1 MLLIPTLCLLLSFLT
16 ISCIYLQNNVLNP
29 FEMTKKALYIFNP
42 EHDLALASGEVNYMA
57 PASAR
62 RMASELALLP
72 MWYAEEGSVVLAPSA
87 YNLNYLKQMQ
97 ELLDIPVDLMTEP
110 ELAIEPNLDIRPW
123 GWDLALR
130 KRLSVLGV
138 DEALFPSMEQLN
150 GLREYSH
157 RSKAVSLLPELR
169 LNEYFCGESY
179 YLKTPEEW
187 KRFVEERKECLL
199 KAPLSGSGKGLNW
212 CKGIFTPFISGWCTR
227 VTASQGGVIAEPIY
241 DKVEDFAM
249 EFYSDGAGEVT
260 FVGYSFFHTGKSG
273 MYEGNRLLSNE
284 AIWKQLS
291 QYVPSKVLTDLENC
305 LKYRLSALVGTVY
318 KGYLGV
324 DMMICRFP
332 ENEKPAFRIH
342 PCVEI
347 NLRMNMGVIARFLH
361 DRYVRPGSTGRFV
374 IDYHPSEG
382 EALQEHERMSAT
394 YPLEIREGRV
404 CSGYLPLVPV
414 HRRSC
419 YRSWIWVTPD
429 YI

>member
-1 MLLIPTLCLLLSFLT
+1 
-16 ISCIYLQNNVLNP
+16 
-29 FEMTKKALYIFNP
+29 MTKKALYIFNP
-42 EHDLALASGEVNYMA
+42 EHDLALASGEANYMA

-72 MWYAEEGSVVLAPSA
+72 MWYAEEGSAVLAPSA
-87 YNLNYLKQMQ
+87 YNLDYVKKIQ
-97 ELLDIPVDLMTEP
+97 ELLGLSVDLITEP
-110 ELAIEPNLDIRPW
+110 ELAIEPDLDIRPW
-123 GWDLALR
+123 GWDVALR

-138 DEALFPSMEQLN
+138 DEVLLPSMGQLN
-150 GLREYSH
+150 DLREYSH
-157 RSKAVSLLPELR
+157 RSKAVALLPELQ

-187 KRFVEERKECLL
+187 KRFVEGRKECLL

-212 CKGIFTPFISGWCTR
+212 CKGIFTSFISGWCTR
-227 VTASQGGVIAEPIY
+227 VAASQGGVIAEPIY
-241 DKVEDFAM
+241 NKVEDFAM
-249 EFYSDGAGEVT
+249 EFYSDGAGELT
-260 FVGYSFFHTGKSG
+260 FVGYSLFHTGKSG
-273 MYEGNRLLSNE
+273 MYEGNCLLSNE
-284 AIWKQLS
+284 AIRKKLA
-291 QYVPSKVLTDLENC
+291 QYIPSEALMDLENC

-332 ENEKPAFRIH
+332 ENEKPVFRIH

-361 DRYVRPGSTGRFV
+361 DRYVRPGSIGRFV

-404 CSGYLPLVPV
+404 YSGYLPLVPV

-419 YRSWIWVTPD
+419 YRAWIWVTPD
-429 YI
+429 NI

>member
-1 MLLIPTLCLLLSFLT
+1 
-16 ISCIYLQNNVLNP
+16 
-29 FEMTKKALYIFNP
+29 MTKKALYIFNP
-42 EHDLALASGEVNYMA
+42 EHDLALASGEANYMA

-72 MWYAEEGSVVLAPSA
+72 MWYAEEGSAVLAPSA
-87 YNLNYLKQMQ
+87 YNLDYVKKIQ
-97 ELLDIPVDLMTEP
+97 ELLGLSVDLITEP
-110 ELAIEPNLDIRPW
+110 ELAIEPDLDIRPW
-123 GWDLALR
+123 GWDVALR

-138 DEALFPSMEQLN
+138 DEVLLPSMGQLN
-150 GLREYSH
+150 DLREYSH
-157 RSKAVSLLPELR
+157 RSKAVALLPELQ
-169 LNEYFCGESY
+169 LNECFCGESY

-187 KRFVEERKECLL
+187 KRFVEGRKECLL

-212 CKGIFTPFISGWCTR
+212 CKGIFTSFISGWCTR
-227 VTASQGGVIAEPIY
+227 VAASQGGVIAEPIY
-241 DKVEDFAM
+241 NKVEDFAM
-249 EFYSDGAGEVT
+249 EFYSDGAGELT
-260 FVGYSFFHTGKSG
+260 FVGYSLFHTGKSG

-284 AIWKQLS
+284 AIRKQLA
-291 QYVPSKVLTDLENC
+291 QYIPLEALTDLENC

-332 ENEKPAFRIH
+332 ENEKPVFRIH

-394 YPLEIREGRV
+394 YPLESREGRV
-404 CSGYLPLVPV
+404 YSGYLPLVPV
-414 HRRSC
+414 HKRSC
-419 YRSWIWVTPD
+419 YRAWIWVTPD
-429 YI
+429 NI

>member
-1 MLLIPTLCLLLSFLT
+1 
-16 ISCIYLQNNVLNP
+16 
-29 FEMTKKALYIFNP
+29 MTKKALYIFNP
-42 EHDLALASGEVNYMA
+42 EHDLALASGETNYMA

-72 MWYAEEGSVVLAPSA
+72 MWYAEEGSAVLAPSA
-87 YNLNYLKQMQ
+87 YNLDYVKKIQ
-97 ELLDIPVDLMTEP
+97 ELLGLSVDLITEP
-110 ELAIEPNLDIRPW
+110 ELAIEPDLDIRPW
-123 GWDLALR
+123 GWDVALR

-138 DEALFPSMEQLN
+138 DEVLLPSMGQLN
-150 GLREYSH
+150 DLREYSH
-157 RSKAVSLLPELR
+157 RSKAVALLPELQ

-179 YLKTPEEW
+179 YLRTPEEW
-187 KRFVEERKECLL
+187 KRFVEGRKECLL

-227 VTASQGGVIAEPIY
+227 VAASQGGVIAEPIY
-241 DKVEDFAM
+241 NKVEDFAM
-249 EFYSDGAGEVT
+249 EFYSDGAGELT
-260 FVGYSFFHTGKSG
+260 FVGYSLFHTGKSG
-273 MYEGNRLLSNE
+273 MYEGNCLLSNE
-284 AIWKQLS
+284 AIRKKLA
-291 QYVPSKVLTDLENC
+291 QYIPLEALMDLENC

-332 ENEKPAFRIH
+332 ENEKPVFRIH

-394 YPLEIREGRV
+394 YPLESREGRV
-404 CSGYLPLVPV
+404 YSGYLPLVPV
-414 HRRSC
+414 HKRSC
-419 YRSWIWVTPD
+419 YRAWIWVTPD
-429 YI
+429 NI

>member
-1 MLLIPTLCLLLSFLT
+1 
-16 ISCIYLQNNVLNP
+16 
-29 FEMTKKALYIFNP
+29 MTKKALYLFNP
-42 EHDLALASGEVNYMA
+42 EHDLALASGEANYMA

-72 MWYAEEGSVVLAPSA
+72 MWYAEEGSAVLAPSA
-87 YNLNYLKQMQ
+87 YNLDYVKKIQ
-97 ELLDIPVDLMTEP
+97 ELLGLSVDLITEP
-110 ELAIEPNLDIRPW
+110 ELAIEPDLDIRPW
-123 GWDLALR
+123 GWDVALR

-138 DEALFPSMEQLN
+138 DEVLLPSMGQLN
-150 GLREYSH
+150 DLREYSH
-157 RSKAVSLLPELR
+157 RSKAVALLPELQ

-187 KRFVEERKECLL
+187 KRFVEGRKECLL

-227 VTASQGGVIAEPIY
+227 VAASQGGVIAEPIY
-241 DKVEDFAM
+241 NKVEDFAM
-249 EFYSDGAGEVT
+249 EFYSDGAGELT
-260 FVGYSFFHTGKSG
+260 FVGYSLFHTGKSG
-273 MYEGNRLLSNE
+273 MYEGNCLLSNE
-284 AIWKQLS
+284 AIRKKLS
-291 QYVPSKVLTDLENC
+291 QYVPLEALMDLENC

-332 ENEKPAFRIH
+332 ENEKPVFRIH

-394 YPLEIREGRV
+394 YPLESREGRV
-404 CSGYLPLVPV
+404 YSGYLPLVPV

-419 YRSWIWVTPD
+419 YRAWIWVTPD
-429 YI
+429 NI

>member
-1 MLLIPTLCLLLSFLT
+1 
-16 ISCIYLQNNVLNP
+16 
-29 FEMTKKALYIFNP
+29 MTKKALYIFNP
-42 EHDLALASGEVNYMA
+42 EHDLALASGEANYMA

-72 MWYAEEGSVVLAPSA
+72 MWYAEEGSAVLAPSA
-87 YNLNYLKQMQ
+87 YNLDYVKKIQ
-97 ELLDIPVDLMTEP
+97 ELLGLSVDLITEP
-110 ELAIEPNLDIRPW
+110 ELAIEQDLDIRPW
-123 GWDLALR
+123 GWDVALR

-138 DEALFPSMEQLN
+138 DEVLLPSMGQLN
-150 GLREYSH
+150 DLREYSH
-157 RSKAVSLLPELR
+157 RSKAVALLPELQ

-187 KRFVEERKECLL
+187 KRFVEGRKECLL

-212 CKGIFTPFISGWCTR
+212 CKGIFTSFISGWCTR
-227 VTASQGGVIAEPIY
+227 VAASQGGVIAEPIY
-241 DKVEDFAM
+241 NKVEDFAM
-249 EFYSDGAGEVT
+249 EFYSDGAGELT
-260 FVGYSFFHTGKSG
+260 FVGYSLFHTGKSG
-273 MYEGNRLLSNE
+273 MYEGNRLLSNG
-284 AIWKQLS
+284 AIRKQLA
-291 QYVPSKVLTDLENC
+291 QYVPLEALMDLENC

-332 ENEKPAFRIH
+332 ENEKPVFRIH

-382 EALQEHERMSAT
+382 EALQEHDRMSAT

-404 CSGYLPLVPV
+404 YSGYLPLVPV

-419 YRSWIWVTPD
+419 YRAWIWVTPD
-429 YI
+429 NI

>member
-1 MLLIPTLCLLLSFLT
+1 
-16 ISCIYLQNNVLNP
+16 
-29 FEMTKKALYIFNP
+29 MTKKALYIFNP
-42 EHDLALASGEVNYMA
+42 EHDLALASGEANYMA

-72 MWYAEEGSVVLAPSA
+72 MWYAEEGSAVLAPSA
-87 YNLNYLKQMQ
+87 YNLDYVKKIQ
-97 ELLDIPVDLMTEP
+97 ELLGLSVDLITEP
-110 ELAIEPNLDIRPW
+110 ELAIEQDLDIRPW
-123 GWDLALR
+123 GWDVALR

-138 DEALFPSMEQLN
+138 DEALLPSMGQLN
-150 GLREYSH
+150 DLREYSH
-157 RSKAVSLLPELR
+157 RSKAVALLPELQ

-187 KRFVEERKECLL
+187 KRFVEGRKECLL

-227 VTASQGGVIAEPIY
+227 VAASQGGVIAEPIY
-241 DKVEDFAM
+241 NKVEDFAM
-249 EFYSDGAGEVT
+249 EFYSDGAGELT
-260 FVGYSFFHTGKSG
+260 FVGYSLFHTGKSG
-273 MYEGNRLLSNE
+273 MYEGNCLLSNE
-284 AIWKQLS
+284 AIRKKLS
-291 QYVPSKVLTDLENC
+291 QYVPLEALMDLENC
-305 LKYRLSALVGTVY
+305 LKYRLSTLVGTVY

-332 ENEKPAFRIH
+332 ENEKPVFRIH

-394 YPLEIREGRV
+394 YPLESREGRV
-404 CSGYLPLVPV
+404 YSGYLPLVPV

-419 YRSWIWVTPD
+419 YRAWIWVTPD
-429 YI
+429 NI

>member
-1 MLLIPTLCLLLSFLT
+1 
-16 ISCIYLQNNVLNP
+16 
-29 FEMTKKALYIFNP
+29 MTKKALYIFNP
-42 EHDLALASGEVNYMA
+42 EHDLALASGEANYMA

-72 MWYAEEGSVVLAPSA
+72 MWYAEEGSAVLAPSA
-87 YNLNYLKQMQ
+87 YNLDYVKKIQ
-97 ELLDIPVDLMTEP
+97 ELLGLSVDLITEP
-110 ELAIEPNLDIRPW
+110 ELAIEPDLDIRPW
-123 GWDLALR
+123 GWDVALR

-138 DEALFPSMEQLN
+138 DEVLLPSMGQLN
-150 GLREYSH
+150 DLREYSH
-157 RSKAVSLLPELR
+157 RSKAVALLPELQ

-187 KRFVEERKECLL
+187 KRFVEGRKECLL

-212 CKGIFTPFISGWCTR
+212 CKGIFTSFISGWCTR
-227 VTASQGGVIAEPIY
+227 VAASQGGVIAEPIY
-241 DKVEDFAM
+241 NKVEDFAM
-249 EFYSDGAGEVT
+249 EFYSDGAGELT
-260 FVGYSFFHTGKSG
+260 FVGYSLFHTGKSG

-284 AIWKQLS
+284 AIRKQLA
-291 QYVPSKVLTDLENC
+291 QYIPLEALMDLENC

-332 ENEKPAFRIH
+332 ENEKPVFRIH

-394 YPLEIREGRV
+394 YPLESREGRV
-404 CSGYLPLVPV
+404 YSGYLPLVPV
-414 HRRSC
+414 HKRSC
-419 YRSWIWVTPD
+419 YRAWIWVTPD
-429 YI
+429 NI

>member
-1 MLLIPTLCLLLSFLT
+1 
-16 ISCIYLQNNVLNP
+16 
-29 FEMTKKALYIFNP
+29 MTKKALYIFNP
-42 EHDLALASGEVNYMA
+42 EHDLALASGEANYMA

-72 MWYAEEGSVVLAPSA
+72 MWYAEEGSAVLAPSA
-87 YNLNYLKQMQ
+87 YNLDYVKKIQ
-97 ELLDIPVDLMTEP
+97 ELLGLSVDLITEP
-110 ELAIEPNLDIRPW
+110 ELAIEQDLDIRPW
-123 GWDLALR
+123 GWDVALR

-138 DEALFPSMEQLN
+138 DEVLLPSMGQLN
-150 GLREYSH
+150 DLREYSH
-157 RSKAVSLLPELR
+157 RSKAVALLPELQ

-187 KRFVEERKECLL
+187 KRFVEGRKECLL

-212 CKGIFTPFISGWCTR
+212 CKGIFTSFISGWCTR
-227 VTASQGGVIAEPIY
+227 VAASQGGVIAEPIY
-241 DKVEDFAM
+241 NKVEDFAM
-249 EFYSDGAGEVT
+249 EFYSDGAGELT
-260 FVGYSFFHTGKSG
+260 FVGYSLFHTGKSG
-273 MYEGNRLLSNE
+273 MYEGNCLLSNE
-284 AIWKQLS
+284 AIRKKLS
-291 QYVPSKVLTDLENC
+291 QYIPSEALMDLENC

-332 ENEKPAFRIH
+332 ENEKPVFRIH

-404 CSGYLPLVPV
+404 YSGYLPLVPV
-414 HRRSC
+414 HKRSC
-419 YRSWIWVTPD
+419 YRAWIWVTPD
-429 YI
+429 NI

>member
-1 MLLIPTLCLLLSFLT
+1 
-16 ISCIYLQNNVLNP
+16 
-29 FEMTKKALYIFNP
+29 MTKKALYIFNP
-42 EHDLALASGEVNYMA
+42 EHDLALASGETNYMA

-72 MWYAEEGSVVLAPSA
+72 MWYAEEGSAVLAPSA
-87 YNLNYLKQMQ
+87 YNLDYVKKIQ
-97 ELLDIPVDLMTEP
+97 ELLGLSVDLITEP
-110 ELAIEPNLDIRPW
+110 ELAIEQDLDIRPW
-123 GWDLALR
+123 GWDVALR

-138 DEALFPSMEQLN
+138 DEVLLPSMGQLN
-150 GLREYSH
+150 DLREYSH
-157 RSKAVSLLPELR
+157 RSKAVALLPELQ

-187 KRFVEERKECLL
+187 KRFVEGRKECLL

-227 VTASQGGVIAEPIY
+227 VAASQGGVIAEPIY
-241 DKVEDFAM
+241 NKVEDFAM
-249 EFYSDGAGEVT
+249 EFYSDGAGELT
-260 FVGYSFFHTGKSG
+260 FVGYSLFHTGKSG

-284 AIWKQLS
+284 AIRKQLA
-291 QYVPSKVLTDLENC
+291 QYIPLEALMDLENC

-332 ENEKPAFRIH
+332 ENEKPVFRIH

-394 YPLEIREGRV
+394 YPLESREGRV
-404 CSGYLPLVPV
+404 YSGYLPLVPV

-419 YRSWIWVTPD
+419 YRAWIWVIPD
-429 YI
+429 NI

>member
-1 MLLIPTLCLLLSFLT
+1 
-16 ISCIYLQNNVLNP
+16 
-29 FEMTKKALYIFNP
+29 MTKKALYIFNP
-42 EHDLALASGEVNYMA
+42 EHDLALASGEANYMA

-72 MWYAEEGSVVLAPSA
+72 MWYAEEGSAVLAPSA
-87 YNLNYLKQMQ
+87 YNLDYVKKIQ
-97 ELLDIPVDLMTEP
+97 ELLGLSVDLITEP
-110 ELAIEPNLDIRPW
+110 ELAIEPDLDIRPW
-123 GWDLALR
+123 GWDVALR

-138 DEALFPSMEQLN
+138 DEVLLPSMGQLN
-150 GLREYSH
+150 DLREYSH
-157 RSKAVSLLPELR
+157 RSKAVALLPELQ
-169 LNEYFCGESY
+169 LNECFCGESY

-187 KRFVEERKECLL
+187 KRFVEGRKECLL

-212 CKGIFTPFISGWCTR
+212 CKGIFTSFISGWCTR
-227 VTASQGGVIAEPIY
+227 VAASQGGVIAEPIY
-241 DKVEDFAM
+241 NKVEDFAM
-249 EFYSDGAGEVT
+249 EFYSDGAGELT
-260 FVGYSFFHTGKSG
+260 FVGYSLFHTGKSG
-273 MYEGNRLLSNE
+273 MYEGNRLLSNG
-284 AIWKQLS
+284 AIRKQLA
-291 QYVPSKVLTDLENC
+291 QYIPLEALMDLENC

-332 ENEKPAFRIH
+332 ENEKPVFRIH

-404 CSGYLPLVPV
+404 YSGYLPLVPV
-414 HRRSC
+414 HKRSC
-419 YRSWIWVTPD
+419 YRAWIWVTPD
-429 YI
+429 NI

>member
-1 MLLIPTLCLLLSFLT
+1 
-16 ISCIYLQNNVLNP
+16 
-29 FEMTKKALYIFNP
+29 MTKKALYIFNP
-42 EHDLALASGEVNYMA
+42 EHDLALASGEANYMA

-72 MWYAEEGSVVLAPSA
+72 MWYAEEGSAVLAPSA
-87 YNLNYLKQMQ
+87 YNLDYVKKIQ
-97 ELLDIPVDLMTEP
+97 ELLGLSVDLITEP
-110 ELAIEPNLDIRPW
+110 ELAIEQDLDIRPW
-123 GWDLALR
+123 GWDVALR

-138 DEALFPSMEQLN
+138 DEVLLPSMGQLN
-150 GLREYSH
+150 DLREYSH
-157 RSKAVSLLPELR
+157 RSKAVALLPELQ
-169 LNEYFCGESY
+169 LNECFCGESY

-187 KRFVEERKECLL
+187 KRFVEGRKECLL

-212 CKGIFTPFISGWCTR
+212 CKGIFTSFISGWCTR
-227 VTASQGGVIAEPIY
+227 VAASQGGVIAEPIY
-241 DKVEDFAM
+241 NKVEDFAM
-249 EFYSDGAGEVT
+249 EFYSDGAGELT
-260 FVGYSFFHTGKSG
+260 FVGYSLFHTGKSG
-273 MYEGNRLLSNE
+273 MYEGNRLLSNG
-284 AIWKQLS
+284 AIRKQLA
-291 QYVPSKVLTDLENC
+291 QYVPLEALMDLENC

-332 ENEKPAFRIH
+332 ENEKPVFRIH

-394 YPLEIREGRV
+394 YPLESREGRV
-404 CSGYLPLVPV
+404 YSGYLPLVPV
-414 HRRSC
+414 HKRSC
-419 YRSWIWVTPD
+419 YRAWIWVTPD
-429 YI
+429 NI

>member
-1 MLLIPTLCLLLSFLT
+1 
-16 ISCIYLQNNVLNP
+16 
-29 FEMTKKALYIFNP
+29 MTKKALYLFNP
-42 EHDLALASGEVNYMA
+42 EHDLALASGETNYMA

-72 MWYAEEGSVVLAPSA
+72 MWYAEEGSAVLAPSA
-87 YNLNYLKQMQ
+87 YNLDYVKKIQ
-97 ELLDIPVDLMTEP
+97 ELLGLSVDLITEP
-110 ELAIEPNLDIRPW
+110 ELAIEQDLDIRPW
-123 GWDLALR
+123 GWDVALR

-138 DEALFPSMEQLN
+138 DEVLLPSMGQLN
-150 GLREYSH
+150 DLREYSH
-157 RSKAVSLLPELR
+157 RSKAVALLPELQ
-169 LNEYFCGESY
+169 LNECFCGESY

-187 KRFVEERKECLL
+187 KRFVEGRKECLL

-212 CKGIFTPFISGWCTR
+212 CKGIFTSFISGWCTR
-227 VTASQGGVIAEPIY
+227 VAASQGGVIAEPIY
-241 DKVEDFAM
+241 NKVEDFAM
-249 EFYSDGAGEVT
+249 EFYSDGAGELT
-260 FVGYSFFHTGKSG
+260 FVGYSLFHTGKSG
-273 MYEGNRLLSNE
+273 MYEGNRLLSNG
-284 AIWKQLS
+284 AIRKQLA
-291 QYVPSKVLTDLENC
+291 QYVPLEALMDLENC

-332 ENEKPAFRIH
+332 ENEKPVFRIH

-394 YPLEIREGRV
+394 YPLESREGRV
-404 CSGYLPLVPV
+404 YSGYLPLVPV
-414 HRRSC
+414 HKRSC
-419 YRSWIWVTPD
+419 YRAWIWVTPD
-429 YI
+429 NI

>member
-1 MLLIPTLCLLLSFLT
+1 
-16 ISCIYLQNNVLNP
+16 
-29 FEMTKKALYIFNP
+29 MTKKALYIFNP
-42 EHDLALASGEVNYMA
+42 EHDLALASGEANYMA

-72 MWYAEEGSVVLAPSA
+72 MWYAEEGSAVLAPSA
-87 YNLNYLKQMQ
+87 YNLDYVKKIQ
-97 ELLDIPVDLMTEP
+97 ELLGLSVDLITEP
-110 ELAIEPNLDIRPW
+110 ELAIEPDLDIRPW
-123 GWDLALR
+123 GWDVALR

-138 DEALFPSMEQLN
+138 DEVLLPSMGQLN
-150 GLREYSH
+150 DLREYSH
-157 RSKAVSLLPELR
+157 RSKAVALLPELQ

-187 KRFVEERKECLL
+187 KRFVEGRKECLL

-227 VTASQGGVIAEPIY
+227 VAASQGGVIAEPIY
-241 DKVEDFAM
+241 NKVEDFAM
-249 EFYSDGAGEVT
+249 EFYSDGAGELT
-260 FVGYSFFHTGKSG
+260 FVGYSLFHTGKSG
-273 MYEGNRLLSNE
+273 MYEGNCLLSNE
-284 AIWKQLS
+284 AIRKKLS
-291 QYVPSKVLTDLENC
+291 QYVPLEALMDLENC

-332 ENEKPAFRIH
+332 ENEKPVFRIH

-404 CSGYLPLVPV
+404 YSGYLPLVPV
-414 HRRSC
+414 HKRSC
-419 YRSWIWVTPD
+419 YRAWIWVTPD
-429 YI
+429 NI

>member
-1 MLLIPTLCLLLSFLT
+1 
-16 ISCIYLQNNVLNP
+16 
-29 FEMTKKALYIFNP
+29 MTKKALYLFNP
-42 EHDLALASGEVNYMA
+42 EHDLALASGETNYMA

-72 MWYAEEGSVVLAPSA
+72 MWYAEEGSAVLAPSA
-87 YNLNYLKQMQ
+87 YNLDYVKKIQ
-97 ELLDIPVDLMTEP
+97 ELLGLSVDLITEP
-110 ELAIEPNLDIRPW
+110 ELAIEPDLDIRPW
-123 GWDLALR
+123 GWDVALR

-138 DEALFPSMEQLN
+138 DEVLLPSMGQLN
-150 GLREYSH
+150 DLREYSH
-157 RSKAVSLLPELR
+157 RSKAVALLPELQ

-187 KRFVEERKECLL
+187 KRFVEGRKECLL

-227 VTASQGGVIAEPIY
+227 VAASQGGVIAEPIY
-241 DKVEDFAM
+241 NKVEDFAM
-249 EFYSDGAGEVT
+249 EFYSDGAGELT
-260 FVGYSFFHTGKSG
+260 FVGYSLFHTGKSG

-284 AIWKQLS
+284 AIRKQLA
-291 QYVPSKVLTDLENC
+291 QYIPLEALMDLENC
-305 LKYRLSALVGTVY
+305 LRYRLSALVGTVY

-332 ENEKPAFRIH
+332 ENEKPVFRIH

-394 YPLEIREGRV
+394 YPLESREGRV
-404 CSGYLPLVPV
+404 YSGYLPLVPV
-414 HRRSC
+414 HKRSC
-419 YRSWIWVTPD
+419 YRAWIWVTPD
-429 YI
+429 NI

>member
-1 MLLIPTLCLLLSFLT
+1 
-16 ISCIYLQNNVLNP
+16 
-29 FEMTKKALYIFNP
+29 MTKKALYIFNP
-42 EHDLALASGEVNYMA
+42 EHDLALASGEANYMA

-72 MWYAEEGSVVLAPSA
+72 MWYAEEGSAVLAPSA
-87 YNLNYLKQMQ
+87 YNLDYVKKIQ
-97 ELLDIPVDLMTEP
+97 ELLGLSVDLITEP
-110 ELAIEPNLDIRPW
+110 ELAIEPDLDIRPW
-123 GWDLALR
+123 GWDVALR

-138 DEALFPSMEQLN
+138 DEVLLPSMGQLN
-150 GLREYSH
+150 DLREYSH
-157 RSKAVSLLPELR
+157 RSKAVALLPELQ
-169 LNEYFCGESY
+169 LNECFCGESY

-187 KRFVEERKECLL
+187 KRFVEGRKECLL

-212 CKGIFTPFISGWCTR
+212 CKGIFTSFISGWCTR
-227 VTASQGGVIAEPIY
+227 VAASQGGVIAEPIY
-241 DKVEDFAM
+241 NKVEDFAM
-249 EFYSDGAGEVT
+249 EFYSDGAGELT
-260 FVGYSFFHTGKSG
+260 FVGYSLFHTGKSG
-273 MYEGNRLLSNE
+273 MYEGNCLLSNE
-284 AIWKQLS
+284 AIRKKLA
-291 QYVPSKVLTDLENC
+291 QYIPSEALMDLENC

-332 ENEKPAFRIH
+332 ENEKPVFRIH

-404 CSGYLPLVPV
+404 YAGYLPLVPV

-419 YRSWIWVTPD
+419 YRAWVLVAPD
-429 YI
+429 NI

>member
-1 MLLIPTLCLLLSFLT
+1 
-16 ISCIYLQNNVLNP
+16 
-29 FEMTKKALYIFNP
+29 MTKKALYIFNP
-42 EHDLALASGEVNYMA
+42 EHDLALASGEANYMA

-72 MWYAEEGSVVLAPSA
+72 MWYAEEGSAVLAPSA
-87 YNLNYLKQMQ
+87 YNLDYVKKIQ
-97 ELLDIPVDLMTEP
+97 ELLGLSVDLITEP
-110 ELAIEPNLDIRPW
+110 ELAIEPDLDIRPW
-123 GWDLALR
+123 GWDVALR

-138 DEALFPSMEQLN
+138 DEVLLPSMGQLN
-150 GLREYSH
+150 DLREYSH
-157 RSKAVSLLPELR
+157 RSKAVALLPELQ

-187 KRFVEERKECLL
+187 KRFVEGRKECLL

-212 CKGIFTPFISGWCTR
+212 CKGIFTSFISGWCTR
-227 VTASQGGVIAEPIY
+227 VAASQGGVIAEPIY
-241 DKVEDFAM
+241 NKVEDFAM
-249 EFYSDGAGEVT
+249 EFYSDGAGELT
-260 FVGYSFFHTGKSG
+260 FVGYSLFHTGKSG
-273 MYEGNRLLSNE
+273 MYEGNCLLSNE
-284 AIWKQLS
+284 AIRKKLS
-291 QYVPSKVLTDLENC
+291 QYVPLEALMDLENC

-332 ENEKPAFRIH
+332 ENEKPVFRIH

-404 CSGYLPLVPV
+404 YSGYLPLVPV
-414 HRRSC
+414 HKRSC
-419 YRSWIWVTPD
+419 YRAWIWVTPD
-429 YI
+429 NI

>member
-1 MLLIPTLCLLLSFLT
+1 
-16 ISCIYLQNNVLNP
+16 
-29 FEMTKKALYIFNP
+29 MTKKALYLFNP
-42 EHDLALASGEVNYMA
+42 EHDLALASGEANYMA

-72 MWYAEEGSVVLAPSA
+72 MWYAEEGSAVLAPSA
-87 YNLNYLKQMQ
+87 YNLDYVKKIQ
-97 ELLDIPVDLMTEP
+97 ELLGLSVDLITEP
-110 ELAIEPNLDIRPW
+110 ELAIEPDLDIRPW
-123 GWDLALR
+123 GWDVALR

-138 DEALFPSMEQLN
+138 DEVLLPSMGQLN
-150 GLREYSH
+150 DLREYSH
-157 RSKAVSLLPELR
+157 RSKAVALLPELQ

-179 YLKTPEEW
+179 YLRTPEEW
-187 KRFVEERKECLL
+187 KRFVEGRKECLL

-227 VTASQGGVIAEPIY
+227 VAASQGGVIAEPIY
-241 DKVEDFAM
+241 NKVEDFAM
-249 EFYSDGAGEVT
+249 EFYSDGAGELT
-260 FVGYSFFHTGKSG
+260 FVGYSLFHTGKSG
-273 MYEGNRLLSNE
+273 MYEGNCLLSNE
-284 AIWKQLS
+284 AIRKKLS
-291 QYVPSKVLTDLENC
+291 QYVPLEALMDLENC
-305 LKYRLSALVGTVY
+305 LKYRLSTLVGTVY

-332 ENEKPAFRIH
+332 ENEKPVFRIH

-374 IDYHPSEG
+374 VDYHPSEG

-404 CSGYLPLVPV
+404 YSGYLPLVPV
-414 HRRSC
+414 HKRSC
-419 YRSWIWVTPD
+419 YRAWIWVTQAILTRV
-429 YI
+429 YSHSYEKKYSFL

>member
-1 MLLIPTLCLLLSFLT
+1 
-16 ISCIYLQNNVLNP
+16 
-29 FEMTKKALYIFNP
+29 MTKKALYIFNP
-42 EHDLALASGEVNYMA
+42 EHDLALASGEANYMA

-72 MWYAEEGSVVLAPSA
+72 MWYAEEGSAVLAPSA
-87 YNLNYLKQMQ
+87 YNLDYVKKIQ
-97 ELLDIPVDLMTEP
+97 ELLGLSVDLITEP
-110 ELAIEPNLDIRPW
+110 ELAIEQDLDIRPW
-123 GWDLALR
+123 GWDVALR

-138 DEALFPSMEQLN
+138 DEVLLPSMGQLN
-150 GLREYSH
+150 DLREYSH
-157 RSKAVSLLPELR
+157 RSKAVALLPELQ

-187 KRFVEERKECLL
+187 KRFVEGRKECLL

-212 CKGIFTPFISGWCTR
+212 CKGIFTSFISGWCTR
-227 VTASQGGVIAEPIY
+227 VAASQGGVIAEPIY
-241 DKVEDFAM
+241 NKVEDFAM
-249 EFYSDGAGEVT
+249 EFYSDGAGELT
-260 FVGYSFFHTGKSG
+260 FVGYSLFHTGKSG
-273 MYEGNRLLSNE
+273 MYEGNCLLSNE
-284 AIWKQLS
+284 AIRKQLA
-291 QYVPSKVLTDLENC
+291 QYIPLEALMDLENC

-332 ENEKPAFRIH
+332 ENEKPVFRIH

-382 EALQEHERMSAT
+382 EALQEHDRMSAT

-404 CSGYLPLVPV
+404 YSGYLPLVPV

-419 YRSWIWVTPD
+419 YRAWIWVTPD
-429 YI
+429 NI

>member
-1 MLLIPTLCLLLSFLT
+1 
-16 ISCIYLQNNVLNP
+16 
-29 FEMTKKALYIFNP
+29 MTKKALYIFNP
-42 EHDLALASGEVNYMA
+42 EHDLALASGEANYMA

-72 MWYAEEGSVVLAPSA
+72 MWYAEEGSAVLAPSA
-87 YNLNYLKQMQ
+87 YNLDYVKKIQ
-97 ELLDIPVDLMTEP
+97 ELLGLSVDLITEP
-110 ELAIEPNLDIRPW
+110 ELAIEQDLDIRPW
-123 GWDLALR
+123 GWDVALR

-138 DEALFPSMEQLN
+138 DEVLLPSMGQLN
-150 GLREYSH
+150 DLREYSH
-157 RSKAVSLLPELR
+157 RSKAVALLPELQ
-169 LNEYFCGESY
+169 LNECFCGESY

-187 KRFVEERKECLL
+187 KRFVEGRKECLL

-212 CKGIFTPFISGWCTR
+212 CKGIFTSFISGWCTR
-227 VTASQGGVIAEPIY
+227 VAASQGGVIAEPIY
-241 DKVEDFAM
+241 NKVEDFAM
-249 EFYSDGAGEVT
+249 EFYSDGAGELT
-260 FVGYSFFHTGKSG
+260 FVGYSLFHTGKSG
-273 MYEGNRLLSNE
+273 MYEGNRLLSNG
-284 AIWKQLS
+284 AIRKQLA
-291 QYVPSKVLTDLENC
+291 QYVPLEALMDLENC

-332 ENEKPAFRIH
+332 ENEKPVFRIH

-404 CSGYLPLVPV
+404 YSGYLPLVPV
-414 HRRSC
+414 HKRSC
-419 YRSWIWVTPD
+419 YRAWIWVTPD
-429 YI
+429 NI

>member
-1 MLLIPTLCLLLSFLT
+1 
-16 ISCIYLQNNVLNP
+16 
-29 FEMTKKALYIFNP
+29 MTKKALYIFNP
-42 EHDLALASGEVNYMA
+42 EHDLALASGETNYMA

-72 MWYAEEGSVVLAPSA
+72 MWYAEEGSAVLAPSA
-87 YNLNYLKQMQ
+87 YNLDYVKKIQ
-97 ELLDIPVDLMTEP
+97 ELLGLSVDLITEP
-110 ELAIEPNLDIRPW
+110 ELAIEQNLDIRPW
-123 GWDLALR
+123 GWDVALR

-138 DEALFPSMEQLN
+138 DEVLLPSMGQLN
-150 GLREYSH
+150 DLREYSH
-157 RSKAVSLLPELR
+157 RSKAVALLPELQ

-187 KRFVEERKECLL
+187 KRFVEGRKECLL

-227 VTASQGGVIAEPIY
+227 VAASQGGVIAEPIY
-241 DKVEDFAM
+241 NKVEDFAM
-249 EFYSDGAGEVT
+249 EFYSDGAGELT
-260 FVGYSFFHTGKSG
+260 FVGYSLFHTGKSG
-273 MYEGNRLLSNE
+273 MYEGNCLLSNE
-284 AIWKQLS
+284 AIRKQLA
-291 QYVPSKVLTDLENC
+291 QYVPLEALMDLENC

-332 ENEKPAFRIH
+332 ENEKPVFRIH

-404 CSGYLPLVPV
+404 YSGYLPLVPV

-419 YRSWIWVTPD
+419 YRAWIWVTPD
-429 YI
+429 NI

>member
-1 MLLIPTLCLLLSFLT
+1 
-16 ISCIYLQNNVLNP
+16 
-29 FEMTKKALYIFNP
+29 MTKKALYLFNP
-42 EHDLALASGEVNYMA
+42 EHDLALASGEANYMA

-72 MWYAEEGSVVLAPSA
+72 MWYAEEGSAVLAPSA
-87 YNLNYLKQMQ
+87 YNLDYVKKIQ
-97 ELLDIPVDLMTEP
+97 ELLGLSVDLITEP
-110 ELAIEPNLDIRPW
+110 ELAIEPDLDIRPW
-123 GWDLALR
+123 GWDVALR

-138 DEALFPSMEQLN
+138 DEVLLPSMGQLN
-150 GLREYSH
+150 DLREYSH
-157 RSKAVSLLPELR
+157 RSKAVALLPELQ

-187 KRFVEERKECLL
+187 KRFVEGRKECLL

-227 VTASQGGVIAEPIY
+227 VAASQGGVIAEPIY
-241 DKVEDFAM
+241 NKVEDFAM
-249 EFYSDGAGEVT
+249 EFYSDGAGELT
-260 FVGYSFFHTGKSG
+260 FVGYSLFHTGKSG
-273 MYEGNRLLSNE
+273 MYEGNCLLSNE
-284 AIWKQLS
+284 AIRKKLS
-291 QYVPSKVLTDLENC
+291 QYIPLEALMDLENC

-332 ENEKPAFRIH
+332 ENEKPVFRIH

-394 YPLEIREGRV
+394 YPLESREGRV
-404 CSGYLPLVPV
+404 YSGYLPLVPV

-419 YRSWIWVTPD
+419 YRAWIWVIPD
-429 YI
+429 NI

>member
-1 MLLIPTLCLLLSFLT
+1 
-16 ISCIYLQNNVLNP
+16 
-29 FEMTKKALYIFNP
+29 MTKKALYIFNP
-42 EHDLALASGEVNYMA
+42 EHDLALASGEANYMA

-72 MWYAEEGSVVLAPSA
+72 MWYAEEGSAVLAPSA
-87 YNLNYLKQMQ
+87 YNLDYVKKIQ
-97 ELLDIPVDLMTEP
+97 ELLGLSVDLITEP
-110 ELAIEPNLDIRPW
+110 ELAIEPDLDIRPW
-123 GWDLALR
+123 GWDVALR

-138 DEALFPSMEQLN
+138 DEVLLPSMGQLN
-150 GLREYSH
+150 DLREYSH
-157 RSKAVSLLPELR
+157 RSKAVALLPELQ

-187 KRFVEERKECLL
+187 KRFVEGRKECLL

-227 VTASQGGVIAEPIY
+227 VAASQGGVIAEPIY
-241 DKVEDFAM
+241 NKVEDFAM
-249 EFYSDGAGEVT
+249 EFYSDGAGELT
-260 FVGYSFFHTGKSG
+260 FVGYSLFHTGKSG
-273 MYEGNRLLSNE
+273 MYEGNRLLSNG
-284 AIWKQLS
+284 AIRKQLA
-291 QYVPSKVLTDLENC
+291 QYVPLEALMDLENC

-332 ENEKPAFRIH
+332 ENEKPVFRIH

-394 YPLEIREGRV
+394 YPLESREGRV
-404 CSGYLPLVPV
+404 YSGYLPLVPV
-414 HRRSC
+414 HKRSC
-419 YRSWIWVTPD
+419 YRAWIWVTPD
-429 YI
+429 NI

>member
-1 MLLIPTLCLLLSFLT
+1 
-16 ISCIYLQNNVLNP
+16 
-29 FEMTKKALYIFNP
+29 MTKKALYIFNP
-42 EHDLALASGEVNYMA
+42 EHDLALASGEANYMA

-72 MWYAEEGSVVLAPSA
+72 MWYAEEGSAVLAPSA
-87 YNLNYLKQMQ
+87 YNLDYVKKIQ
-97 ELLDIPVDLMTEP
+97 ELLGLSVDLITEP
-110 ELAIEPNLDIRPW
+110 ELAIEPDLDIRPW
-123 GWDLALR
+123 GWDVALR

-138 DEALFPSMEQLN
+138 DEVLLPSMGQLN
-150 GLREYSH
+150 DLREYSH
-157 RSKAVSLLPELR
+157 RSKAVALLPELQ
-169 LNEYFCGESY
+169 LNECFCGESY

-212 CKGIFTPFISGWCTR
+212 CKGIFTSFISGWCTR
-227 VTASQGGVIAEPIY
+227 VAASQGGVIAEPIY
-241 DKVEDFAM
+241 NKVEDFAM
-249 EFYSDGAGEVT
+249 EFYSDGAGELT
-260 FVGYSFFHTGKSG
+260 FVGYSLFHTGKSG
-273 MYEGNRLLSNE
+273 MYEGNRLLSNG
-284 AIWKQLS
+284 AIRKQLA
-291 QYVPSKVLTDLENC
+291 QYVPLEALMDLENC

-332 ENEKPAFRIH
+332 ENEKPVFRIH

-394 YPLEIREGRV
+394 YPLESREGRV
-404 CSGYLPLVPV
+404 YSGYLPLVPV
-414 HRRSC
+414 HKRSC
-419 YRSWIWVTPD
+419 YRAWIWVTPD
-429 YI
+429 NI